1 MWCIFVLNKFVIRP
15 IDENVSR
22 SNRVRTCPFQMLGC
36 TFKIVQRI
44 WRPREDKKSLFFFA
58 RFCRIGVSP
67 LTLCRNILKVAK
79 SQRVFLFS
87 LFFVPSSSKS
97 AKSLYIFFFPIKLL
111 DQNWKYV
118 MRFIHLYYISGV
130 YVIYIFFLKDRYVR
144 LRMFLFNK

>member
-87 LFFVPSSSKS
+87 L
-97 AKSLYIFFFPIKLL
+97 IFRPIFIKKCEITVHFFPIKLL
-111 DQNWKYV
+111 DQNWNYA

-130 YVIYIFFLKDRYVR
+130 YLCDIHIFFEGQICIKTKDVPI
-144 LRMFLFNK
+144 